1 MSTTIKCIR
10 GKIEDNLSEG
20 IAIFVS
26 ELAKYQDALWAVGF
40 KGAPT
45 PNIDIRRTSFSGV
58 ERYLACIDNEHE
70 RSIKTVNDMRKQLF
84 ATLDAFREWGI
95 KTVSLNG
102 IKVRE
107 FTDENSRPE
116 EYQRQ
121 YVEEYIAQYPD
132 AFDTVCL
139 VDKYGGFKE

>member
-1 MSTTIKCIR
+1 MPTTIKCIR
-10 GKIEDNLSEG
+10 GPIEENLSEG
-20 IAIFVS
+20 NAIFVF
-26 ELAKYQDALWAVGF
+26 EFPKYQNALRAVGF

-45 PNIDIRRTSFSGV
+45 PNIDIRRTSLSGV

-84 ATLDAFREWGI
+84 ATLDAFRERGI

-132 AFDTVCL
+132 AFDTICL